1 VEQTVQTKSRMLDG
15 TVREYTVAGN
25 RV

>member
-1 VEQTVQTKSRMLDG
+1 VKQTVQTKSRMLDG